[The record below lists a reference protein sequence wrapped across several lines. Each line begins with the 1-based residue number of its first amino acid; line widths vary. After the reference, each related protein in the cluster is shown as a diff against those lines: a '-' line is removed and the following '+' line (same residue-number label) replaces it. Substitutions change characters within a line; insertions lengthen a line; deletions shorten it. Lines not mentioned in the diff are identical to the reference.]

1 VNYRAVRKAA
11 TKAKRWPE
19 LAGEL
24 LEVAERVADRQV
36 LVQILLE
43 EGRVA
48 DARNELERLLAEE
61 QPVGDEVLE
70 EVARTSE
77 QQEPEQ
83 AIDLYLRI
91 AERLIA
97 GRRAKNYVVAS
108 DLLVRARTLYEAAGR
123 QQDWKR
129 CIAEI
134 ASRHSRRRALQQ
146 QLRRAKLLT

>member
-1 VNYRAVRKAA
+1 MQINF
-11 TKAKRWPE
+11 
-19 LAGEL
+19 
-24 LEVAERVADRQV
+24 RVA
-36 LVQILLE
+36 
-43 EGRVA
+43 GRI
-48 DARNELERLLAEE
+48 AR
-61 QPVGDEVLE
+61 PVE
-70 EVARTSE
+70 EVFEAVARACE
-77 QQEPEQ
+77 QEDPGE

-108 DLLVRARTLYEAAGR
+108 DLLARARTLYEAAGR

-134 ASRHSRRRALQQ
+134 ASRHSRRKALQQ